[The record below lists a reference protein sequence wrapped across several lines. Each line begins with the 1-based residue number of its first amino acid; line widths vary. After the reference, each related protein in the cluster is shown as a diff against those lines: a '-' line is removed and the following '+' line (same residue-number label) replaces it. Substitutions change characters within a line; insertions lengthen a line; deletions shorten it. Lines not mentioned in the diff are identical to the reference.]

1 MKMPQGKRA
10 TPALIAS
17 ANPPTGYEPIISTSA
32 FGWENG
38 PIFEKVEEG
47 AFHRGFRVA
56 ERHTNAGGAV
66 HGGMIMT
73 FADIL
78 LARGVGD
85 IAEPPFVTIRCTT
98 DFVGPAFEGEWVF
111 GTANAE
117 APNDSIVAVSG
128 IIRTEARIVASTQ
141 GLFKLI
147 RRS

>member
-10 TPALIAS
+10 TPVMVAA
-17 ANPPTGYEPIISTSA
+17 ANPPSGYAPIVSTSA

-38 PIFEKVEEG
+38 PIFEKVDNG
-47 AFHRGFRVA
+47 VFQRGFRVMA
-56 ERHTNAGGAV
+56 KHTNAGGAV

-85 IAEPPFVTIRCTT
+85 LADPPFVTVRCTT

-111 GTANAE
+111 GTANPYAVGE
-117 APNDSIVAVSG
+117 DMVAVNG
-128 IIRTEARIVASTQ
+128 TIKTETRIVASTQ

-147 RRS
+147 RRR